1 VKEDVVYFGGNIINP
16 SSNIIKL
23 SKSGGEADTLIAK
36 LDKNN
41 FFLLKID
48 SLKPGLYTF
57 SHGDEFQYVYLEKQ
71 DSLMLRVNTLEFDE
85 SLVFTGKGSAVNNY
99 LIKKYLHNEKN
110 NINLLQLFS
119 LDFNDFNNTIDSI
132 KNIETKLLK
141 ECSYKGSNF
150 SSESLKWASDVLL
163 FTEYRFK
170 ELYPFNNTIIN
181 KKDSL
186 TKVDSLFYNYRNTIN
201 INDSTYFNNSYYKSF
216 INSRIASMSI
226 DSILKIIP
234 ETEYFKNYRKY
245 EVQYCK
251 IKSYYISSIYDNDKI
266 LNYLFYRYAK
276 ALFESEL
283 NVDELKD
290 LLVPFYENVSDEHKI
305 NNINK
310 MLSRYIKL
318 MPGSKAPDFKV
329 FDGKKNKLFSSYF
342 GKPIYLYFWLSQDR
356 YTLNNDYTK
365 SYNELKKIYPNI
377 QFISVYLDYP
387 STWEENLKLSGANG
401 IQLNADYNIVR
412 KKYLIPFSNLFVLID
427 KHGNIVEANASW
439 PGSESIKLELNKL
452 KQ

>member
-1 VKEDVVYFGGNIINP
+1 
-16 SSNIIKL
+16 
-23 SKSGGEADTLIAK
+23 
-36 LDKNN
+36 
-41 FFLLKID
+41 
-48 SLKPGLYTF
+48 
-57 SHGDEFQYVYLEKQ
+57 
-71 DSLMLRVNTLEFDE
+71 
-85 SLVFTGKGSAVNNY
+85 
-99 LIKKYLHNEKN
+99 
-110 NINLLQLFS
+110 
-119 LDFNDFNNTIDSI
+119 
-132 KNIETKLLK
+132 
-141 ECSYKGSNF
+141 
-150 SSESLKWASDVLL
+150 
-163 FTEYRFK
+163 
-170 ELYPFNNTIIN
+170 
-181 KKDSL
+181 
-186 TKVDSLFYNYRNTIN
+186 
-201 INDSTYFNNSYYKSF
+201 
-216 INSRIASMSI
+216 
-226 DSILKIIP
+226 
-234 ETEYFKNYRKY
+234 
-245 EVQYCK
+245 
-251 IKSYYISSIYDNDKI
+251 

-452 KQ
+452 KL